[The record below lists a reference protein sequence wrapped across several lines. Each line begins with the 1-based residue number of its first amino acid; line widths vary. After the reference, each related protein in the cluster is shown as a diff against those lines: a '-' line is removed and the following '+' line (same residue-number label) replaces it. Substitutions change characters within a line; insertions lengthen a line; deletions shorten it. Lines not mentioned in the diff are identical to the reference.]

1 MIMPPDT
8 GPASDGGKQP
18 RLSKFIGK
26 IADIEAADLTDQQ
39 LRAAR
44 KLAAKRGIAASSD
57 LDAVQQ
63 LKALVARGKTRAEK
77 PARSKPGNAPPPAP
91 GEQFDLLREIE
102 GELVSRRRAR
112 LRRML
117 LRVALF
123 VLAPALLATGYFT
136 FYATPMYATYTEMVI
151 QKPDG
156 ANAATGIGLLAA
168 FPQATTQES
177 ASVQGYLS
185 SRAAML
191 ELMRTQGYRASLDDP
206 RIDIIQRLPA
216 EASNED
222 AYRRYAK
229 RVRIGFDPNDNV
241 VKMEV
246 IAPEPDQALR
256 YANALIGLAEDQ
268 VDRMSQRLRADRMR
282 GARDTYEAAEAR
294 LSEAQARVLRLQQ
307 ERGVLSPGQEAGTRM
322 AQIAALENAV
332 LEKRLVLAEMGD
344 STGIEAGRSGV
355 MENSIAR
362 LEAMIGE
369 LRGGLTEGDA
379 DVASLA
385 RVGSELLAAQ
395 AELELRREMLSQ
407 SVQLLEA
414 ARIEANR
421 QSIYLATSVAP
432 VLPDEAA
439 YPKALQNSAL
449 AFLVLAGVYLTISLT
464 FSVLREQIS
473 A

>member
-1 MIMPPDT
+1 MPRDAQGAP
-8 GPASDGGKQP
+8 GGGKQP

-44 KLAAKRGIAASSD
+44 KLAAKRGIAAASD

-63 LKALVARGKTRAEK
+63 LKALVARGKTGAEK
-77 PARSKPGNAPPPAP
+77 PSGRKRTKTPLPAP
-91 GEQFDLLREIE
+91 EQQFDLLQEIE
-102 GELVSRRRAR
+102 DELVSRRRAR

-123 VLAPALLATGYFT
+123 VMAPALLATGYFT

-151 QKPDG
+151 QKPDAGNGG
-156 ANAATGIGLLAA
+156 AGIGLLAA

-177 ASVQGYLS
+177 ASVQGFLS

-191 ELMRTQGYRASLDDP
+191 ELMRTQGFKASLADP
-206 RIDIIQRLPA
+206 GIDLIQRLP
-216 EASNED
+216 EGASNED

-256 YANALIGLAEDQ
+256 YANALIALAEAQ

-282 GARDTYEAAEAR
+282 GARESQNAAEAR
-294 LSEAQARVLRLQQ
+294 LAEAQAKVLRLQR
-307 ERGVLSPGQEAGTRM
+307 ERGVLSADLEASTQM
-322 AQIAALENAV
+322 AQIAALQSAL
-332 LEKRLVLAEMGD
+332 LEKRLQLAELGD
-344 STGIEAGRSGV
+344 NARPNATRSDV
-355 MENSIAR
+355 LENSIAR
-362 LEAMIGE
+362 LQAMIEE

-379 DVASLA
+379 ASASLA
-385 RVGSELLAAQ
+385 RVGAELLAAQ
-395 AELELRREMLSQ
+395 AELDLRREMLAQ

-449 AFLVLAGVYLTISLT
+449 AFLILAGVYLMVSLT

>member
-1 MIMPPDT
+1 MPRDAHDTPD
-8 GPASDGGKQP
+8 AGKQP
-18 RLSKFIGK
+18 RLSKFVGK
-26 IADIEAADLTDQQ
+26 IADIEAADLTGQQ

-44 KLAAKRGIAASSD
+44 KLAEKRGIAASSD

-63 LKALVARGKTRAEK
+63 LKALVARGKTGAEK
-77 PARSKPGNAPPPAP
+77 PAGKKRTKAPLPAP
-91 GEQFDLLREIE
+91 EEQFDLLQEIE

-151 QKPDG
+151 QKPDAG
-156 ANAATGIGLLAA
+156 NAATGIGLLAA

-191 ELMRTQGYRASLDDP
+191 ELMRTQGFRTSLADP
-206 RIDIIQRLPA
+206 GIDLIQRLPA

-246 IAPEPDQALR
+246 IAPEPGQALR
-256 YANALIGLAEDQ
+256 YADALIGLAEDQ
-268 VDRMSQRLRADRMR
+268 VDRMSQRLRGDRMR
-282 GARDTYEAAEAR
+282 GARESFEAAEAR
-294 LSEAQARVLRLQQ
+294 LAGAQARVLRLQQ
-307 ERGVLSPGQEAGTRM
+307 ERGVLSADLEASAQM
-322 AQIAALENAV
+322 AQIAALQSAL
-332 LEKRLVLAEMGD
+332 LEKRLQLAEMGD
-344 STGIEAGRSGV
+344 NTRPNATRSDV
-355 MENSIAR
+355 LENSIAR

-369 LRGGLTEGDA
+369 LRDGLTAGGA
-379 DVASLA
+379 ASASLA
-385 RVGSELLAAQ
+385 RVGAELLAAQ
-395 AELELRREMLSQ
+395 AELDLRREMLSQ

-449 AFLVLAGVYLTISLT
+449 AFLILAGVYLMVSLT
-464 FSVLREQIS
+464 FSILREQIS

>member
-1 MIMPPDT
+1 
-8 GPASDGGKQP
+8 
-18 RLSKFIGK
+18 
-26 IADIEAADLTDQQ
+26 
-39 LRAAR
+39 
-44 KLAAKRGIAASSD
+44 
-57 LDAVQQ
+57 
-63 LKALVARGKTRAEK
+63 
-77 PARSKPGNAPPPAP
+77 
-91 GEQFDLLREIE
+91 
-102 GELVSRRRAR
+102 
-112 LRRML
+112 
-117 LRVALF
+117 
-123 VLAPALLATGYFT
+123 
-136 FYATPMYATYTEMVI
+136 
-151 QKPDG
+151 
-156 ANAATGIGLLAA
+156 
-168 FPQATTQES
+168 
-177 ASVQGYLS
+177 
-185 SRAAML
+185 
-191 ELMRTQGYRASLDDP
+191 
-206 RIDIIQRLPA
+206 
-216 EASNED
+216 
-222 AYRRYAK
+222 
-229 RVRIGFDPNDNV
+229 
-241 VKMEV
+241 
-246 IAPEPDQALR
+246 
-256 YANALIGLAEDQ
+256 
-268 VDRMSQRLRADRMR
+268 
-282 GARDTYEAAEAR
+282 
-294 LSEAQARVLRLQQ
+294 
-307 ERGVLSPGQEAGTRM
+307 M

-369 LRGGLTEGDA
+369 LRGGLTAGDA

>member
-1 MIMPPDT
+1 
-8 GPASDGGKQP
+8 
-18 RLSKFIGK
+18 
-26 IADIEAADLTDQQ
+26 
-39 LRAAR
+39 
-44 KLAAKRGIAASSD
+44 
-57 LDAVQQ
+57 
-63 LKALVARGKTRAEK
+63 
-77 PARSKPGNAPPPAP
+77 
-91 GEQFDLLREIE
+91 
-102 GELVSRRRAR
+102 
-112 LRRML
+112 
-117 LRVALF
+117 
-123 VLAPALLATGYFT
+123 
-136 FYATPMYATYTEMVI
+136 
-151 QKPDG
+151 
-156 ANAATGIGLLAA
+156 
-168 FPQATTQES
+168 
-177 ASVQGYLS
+177 
-185 SRAAML
+185 ML
-191 ELMRTQGYRASLDDP
+191 ELMRKQGYRASLDDP

-421 QSIYLATSVAP
+421 
-432 VLPDEAA
+432 
-439 YPKALQNSAL
+439 
-449 AFLVLAGVYLTISLT
+449 
-464 FSVLREQIS
+464 
-473 A
+473 